1 MIEHFKEERFK
12 NRPLDSEIK
21 EIVDGLLGDSYADG
35 GDRWAGFTH
44 AFNLSYLIEIYNDT
58 NAYLDVTI
66 YMEDLD
72 EDDPKEVAAY
82 VRGFI
87 DGIHPGSLYNDIK
100 VTADQISLKF
110 DWSWNE

>member
-1 MIEHFKEERFK
+1 MIEHFKDERFK

-21 EIVDGLLGDSYADG
+21 EIVEGLLGDSYADG

-58 NAYLDVTI
+58 NAYLDVSI
-66 YMEDLD
+66 YMEGLD

-87 DGIHPGSLYNDIK
+87 DGKRIEYTDYLLSDLVNG
-100 VTADQISLKF
+100 
-110 DWSWNE
+110 NEPRQLMLW